1 MKSCHLEQDSR
12 ALWAEHSCV
21 SSICPHSGPLACHSG
36 DLGWTGESF
45 TEPRKLQV
53 PQGLL
58 SQVLEKVALLQEA
71 GGALCGSGAR
81 LPVNLRPP
89 FAESLLEFA

>member
-1 MKSCHLEQDSR
+1 MKSCHLEKDSR
-12 ALWAEHSCV
+12 ALWAEHSSV
-21 SSICPHSGPLACHSG
+21 SSICLYSGPLACHSG
-36 DLGWTGESF
+36 DPGWTGESF

-58 SQVLEKVALLQEA
+58 SQVLEEVAPLQEA